1 MAFPLLVPRNIT
13 AAGRRSASTFTSRR
27 TRLAVAT
34 KRYSSTA
41 ASTEQKPKL
50 CVVDLRGAGWS
61 VLERLCVE
69 EFLATKTKQ
78 NNPETTATDGGLS
91 WLIIGTHEPTDHR
104 HLRVTQKAPAYI
116 AKSVLEATADGDV
129 SYNPSCTIL
138 THYSTDDKKTSTA
151 ETAASSSLTT
161 TGESS
166 GKYSELNLS
175 LVVKDGILCLESSSP
190 SFVGESV
197 VLDHSSIMATLITAS
212 ADHATVDFATNN
224 IWGPTFAT
232 LEDFRLEQPEDSP
245 TTISSGNS
253 SSRLTMVLDNK
264 SCSTGDNGGKM
275 VSLEDLGITD
285 TKTSAT
291 EDASSSPDNLNF
303 TKRALPLVFQSPH
316 YYRLG
321 VFPVGLTQADHN
333 TKMVRSIF
341 WWDYDED
348 NFSYLSNPPPNSITD
363 EGGEMIHPSLLKL
376 QDIYPTN
383 MSHFTDT
390 LQQELRERFDV
401 SHMTSRDVLRLMS
414 QEKTGLQEWYD
425 RNSSWKIVRQF

>member
-1 MAFPLLVPRNIT
+1 MV
-13 AAGRRSASTFTSRR
+13 
-27 TRLAVAT
+27 VT

-41 ASTEQKPKL
+41 ASTENKPKL
-50 CVVDLRGAGWS
+50 CIVDLRGAGWS

-78 NNPETTATDGGLS
+78 NPETTATDGLS
-91 WLIIGTHEPTDHR
+91 WLILGTHEPTDHR
-104 HLRVTQKAPAYI
+104 HLQMTQKAPAYI

-138 THYSTDDKKTSTA
+138 AHYSTNDKKSSTA
-151 ETAASSSLTT
+151 ETAESSSLAT
-161 TGESS
+161 TGESR

-175 LVVKDGILCLESSSP
+175 LVEKDGILCLESSSA

-197 VLDHSSIMATLITAS
+197 VLDHSSIMATLIAAS

-224 IWGPTFAT
+224 IWGPTFET

-245 TTISSGNS
+245 ATKASGNS

-264 SCSTGDNGGKM
+264 SCSTGDNNGGKM

-285 TKTSAT
+285 TKTSTT
-291 EDASSSPDNLNF
+291 EDASSNSDNLYL

-316 YYRLG
+316 YYSLG
-321 VFPVGLTQADHN
+321 AFPVGLTQADQN

-341 WWDYDED
+341 WWDYDQD

-363 EGGEMIHPSLLKL
+363 DRNEMIHPSLLKL

-383 MSHFTDT
+383 ISHFTDT

-401 SHMTSRDVLRLMS
+401 SHMTSRDVIRLMS